1 MDFLGDKEDR
11 AKAFT
16 CINSFITLTPSVRC
30 IVEMAVDGGTKNSD
44 LLHCCQMIS
53 YLKRITTLQ
62 KICLLWV

>member
-1 MDFLGDKEDR
+1 MDFLVDKEDC

-16 CINSFITLTPSVRC
+16 YLNSFITLTPSVRC
-30 IVEMAVDGGTKNSD
+30 IVEMTVDRGTKNSD